1 MEETAVLLL
10 FRFPVYT
17 SIVPMADIRRIGILT
32 SGGDCP
38 GLNAAIRGV
47 AKPLLER
54 GIQIIGIQDGFRGL
68 VENRTIP
75 LGAKET
81 SGLLVEGGTILG
93 TSRLKP
99 HKFLTRDGSKVD
111 RTHDAVENYK
121 RLRLD
126 ALVCIGGGG
135 TQKNAFHLYQNGI
148 PNIITLPK
156 TIDNDI
162 FGTDVT
168 FGYDTGMSIACEA
181 IDRLHTTA
189 SSHHRCMLV
198 DVMGHN
204 TGWLAMGAGLAGG
217 ADVILIPEFPFSI
230 DKVVEA
236 LIERERRSK
245 RFSIVVVAEGAHSI
259 EEAELRKGM
268 DKKEVKERDL
278 NYCDSL
284 SHNLARIIEKRVRIE
299 TRITTLGHL
308 QRGGVPTARDRIL
321 ASRLGTKAASQIITG
336 EFGVMIAVRNNEFIP
351 VPLEE
356 VVGRKKFITED
367 NGLVKT
373 AEHLGV
379 SLGRLS

>member
-1 MEETAVLLL
+1 
-10 FRFPVYT
+10 
-17 SIVPMADIRRIGILT
+17 MADIRRIGILT

-54 GIQIIGIQDGFRGL
+54 GIQIVGVQDGFRGL
-68 VENRTIP
+68 VENRTME
-75 LGAKET
+75 LGARET

-99 HKFLTRDGSKVD
+99 HKYRTRDGGKKD
-111 RTHDAVENYK
+111 RTHDAVENYRK
-121 RLRLD
+121 LHLD

-135 TQKNAFHLYQNGI
+135 THKNAYHLYQNGI
-148 PNIITLPK
+148 PNMVTLPK
-156 TIDNDI
+156 TIDNDVY
-162 FGTDVT
+162 GTDVT

-230 DKVVEA
+230 TRVVEA
-236 LIERERRSK
+236 LIERERRNK
-245 RFSIVVVAEGAHSI
+245 RFSIVVVAEGAHSL

-268 DKKEVKERDL
+268 DRKELKERDL
-278 NYCDSL
+278 SYCDSL
-284 SHNLARIIEKRVRIE
+284 SHDLARIIEKRVKIE

-321 ASRLGTKAASQIITG
+321 ASRLGTKAAEQILKG
-336 EFGVMIAVRNNEFIP
+336 EFGVMIGVRNNEYVP

-356 VVGRKKFITED
+356 MVGKKKFITED
-367 NGLVKT
+367 NGLVIT

-379 SLGRLS
+379 SLGRL